1 MIIYKLGKHFKNAV
15 LGIFRNFWMSFSAIT
30 AVAVTLIL
38 VSLFTVLSLNVK
50 SFMGSIEQN
59 ITIRAL
65 VDNGFDQNQIYN
77 AKTKKDP
84 LGDKI
89 RAIPGVAKVEFVH
102 KDQEFEKYIASTGD
116 NSQIYERFRDDN
128 PMSHVYKITL
138 TEGNNDFDGIS
149 KKVQALEGIKVVNYG
164 TGGIHKLVELFDK
177 VSGVLVFF
185 MGALVLL
192 AVFLISNTIKLT
204 IYARKN
210 EISIMRLV
218 GASNSYIRF
227 PFILEGI
234 LIGIIGSI
242 IPIVVTLVS
251 YGKLLEEYS
260 GGFFIS
266 KALELETMASIDMVA
281 IGLLVIGAIVGMVGS
296 LISVG
301 RYLKV

>member
-1 MIIYKLGKHFKNAV
+1 MIIYKLGRHLKNAV

-30 AVAVTLIL
+30 AVAVTLVL
-38 VSLFTVLSLNVK
+38 VALFSVLSLNVN
-50 SFMGSIEQN
+50 SMMDSIEQN

-65 VDNGFDQNQIYN
+65 VDNGYDEKNIYN
-77 AKTKKDP
+77 ADTKKDP

-89 RAIPGVAKVEFVH
+89 RAIDGVSKVEFVH
-102 KDQEFEKYIASTGD
+102 KDVEFEKYIQSVGE
-116 NSQIYERFRDDN
+116 NGSIYERFKDDN

-138 TEGNNDFDGIS
+138 AEGNSDYDGIS
-149 KKVQALEGIKVVNYG
+149 KKIQAIEGIKSVNYG

-177 VSGVLVFF
+177 VSGVMLFF
-185 MGALVLL
+185 MSALILL

-218 GASNSYIRF
+218 GASNGYIRF

-234 LIGIIGSI
+234 LIGILGSI
-242 IPIVVTLVS
+242 IPIVATLFA
-251 YGKLLEEYS
+251 YEKLMAEYS
-260 GGFFIS
+260 NGFVSSSLILAPTS
-266 KALELETMASIDMVA
+266 QVELVAL
-281 IGLLVIGAIVGMVGS
+281 GLLVIGAVVGMVGS
-296 LISVG
+296 LISVS